1 MQPTLETPVVTHVV
15 SDAVHVGGVLAAAAA
30 GGGGGDVG
38 HLRKIT
44 SDRRGKTPTHRRR
57 VSLSPSLS
65 LPVRCQGKIGD
76 DHKGGESSHKQFAL
90 THFDNPLL
98 IL

>member
-57 VSLSPSLS
+57 LSLSFPLS
-65 LPVRCQGKIGD
+65 PR
-76 DHKGGESSHKQFAL
+76 
-90 THFDNPLL
+90 PLSG
-98 IL
+98 

>member
-1 MQPTLETPVVTHVV
+1 MQSTLETPIVTHVV

-44 SDRRGKTPTHRRR
+44 SDRRRKTPTHRRR
-57 VSLSPSLS
+57 LSLSFPCSLSLS
-65 LPVRCQGKIGD
+65 LPVRCLGKIGD
-76 DHKGGESSHKQFAL
+76 FHKGVNQVI
-90 THFDNPLL
+90 NN
-98 IL
+98 